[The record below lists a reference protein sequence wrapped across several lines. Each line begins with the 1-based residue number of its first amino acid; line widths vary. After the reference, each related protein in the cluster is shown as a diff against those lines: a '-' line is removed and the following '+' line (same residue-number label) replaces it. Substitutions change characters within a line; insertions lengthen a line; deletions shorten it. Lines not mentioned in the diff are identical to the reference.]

1 MSIRSNAHGNI
12 VLRTSRTDT
21 MQNIALTA
29 VLMMVFSNADAYD
42 TGSLTCPRIG
52 DLAAETIVAK
62 RDGAT
67 ADSQLA
73 KLIGMFEADAA
84 IERKLVTNIVHTLYE
99 NELLEAMQPADAY
112 MVFMGDCIRG
122 REQSPR
128 GGGEN

>member
-1 MSIRSNAHGNI
+1 MK
-12 VLRTSRTDT
+12 
-21 MQNIALTA
+21 NIALTA
-29 VLMMVFSNADAYD
+29 VLVMASSNADAYD
-42 TGSLTCPRIG
+42 IGSLTCPRIG

-62 RDGAT
+62 HDGTT
-67 ADSQLA
+67 ADAQLA

-122 REQSPR
+122 REQTPR
-128 GGGEN
+128 GDGVFSREN